1 MVYKNIFIRL
11 LRILLIM
18 ILLCPAIAQ
27 MNLICEFKEVKIP
40 FNLKYE
46 DSIFEKGKYDFE
58 LLKMTNVFYLRI
70 KKKGKSVC
78 LMPFGEKLKYENMFD
93 PDIPKRAKFQIKRNP
108 ALKIA
113 YLIFESGS
121 HHPDYPTIKV
131 RFKLEY
137 EE

>member
-1 MVYKNIFIRL
+1 LYKSIFVSF
-11 LRILLIM
+11 LRIPLIM

-27 MNLICEFKEVKIP
+27 MKLICEFKDVNIP
-40 FNLKYE
+40 FNLKNE
-46 DSIFEKGKYDFE
+46 DSLFEKGKYDFE

-70 KKKGKSVC
+70 KKKGIPVC
-78 LMPFGEKLKYENMFD
+78 LIPHGQKLMYENMSD
-93 PDIPKRAKFQIKRNP
+93 PDIPQYAKFQIKRNP

>member
-1 MVYKNIFIRL
+1 
-11 LRILLIM
+11 M

-27 MNLICEFKEVKIP
+27 MKLICEFKDVNIP
-40 FNLKYE
+40 FNLKNE
-46 DSIFEKGKYDFE
+46 DSLFEKGKYDFE

-70 KKKGKSVC
+70 KKKGIPVC
-78 LMPFGEKLKYENMFD
+78 LIPHGQKLMYENMSD
-93 PDIPKRAKFQIKRNP
+93 PDIPQYAKFQIKRNP

>member
-1 MVYKNIFIRL
+1 
-11 LRILLIM
+11 
-18 ILLCPAIAQ
+18 
-27 MNLICEFKEVKIP
+27 
-40 FNLKYE
+40 
-46 DSIFEKGKYDFE
+46 
-58 LLKMTNVFYLRI
+58 
-70 KKKGKSVC
+70 
-78 LMPFGEKLKYENMFD
+78 MFD
-93 PDIPKRAKFQIKRNP
+93 PDIPQRSKFRIKRNP

>member
-1 MVYKNIFIRL
+1 
-11 LRILLIM
+11 M

-27 MNLICEFKEVKIP
+27 MKPVCEFKEVKIP
-40 FNLKYE
+40 FNLKNE

-58 LLKMTNVFYLRI
+58 LLRMGNVFYLRI
-70 KKKGKSVC
+70 KKKGNPVLLKSG
-78 LMPFGEKLKYENMFD
+78 GEKLMYENMFD
-93 PDIPKRAKFQIKRNP
+93 PDIPQRSKFQIKRNP

-131 RFKLEY
+131 RFRLEY